1 MVDYRGTR
9 EAFTAALL
17 DLAKTDERIMFVSA
31 DTLKAMRAVPFAEQ
45 YPARYIDAGIAE
57 QGAVAIAAGMATT
70 GLVPFVGSYA
80 GFLTMR
86 ACEQMRTFVAYPNL
100 NVKFVGIN
108 GGLLGGER
116 EGVTHQF
123 YEDIG
128 VTAMFPTFSV
138 FAPADGNQA
147 YHAVKLAAEIE
158 GPVYIRAGSG
168 REVDVFAKD
177 APFSKEGFTVFQD
190 DGIDVLLLS
199 SGFVLKRVIDAGKA
213 LAAAGIKCAVADV
226 NILYNNN
233 TQPLIDLLNKYEQII
248 TVEDHNINGGLGA
261 WICSLVC
268 ENKPAR
274 VKRIGL
280 KTFGESG
287 PAEELADHYGFS
299 AESIAKSAIDFIE
312 KKGA

>member
-1 MVDYRGTR
+1 MAEYRGTR
-9 EAFTAALL
+9 EAFTAAML
-17 DLAKTDERIMFVSA
+17 DMAKDDERIMFVSA

-45 YPARYIDAGIAE
+45 YPARYIDTGIAE
-57 QGAVAIAAGMATT
+57 QCAVDVASGMAAE
-70 GLVPFVGSYA
+70 GLIPFVGTYA

-86 ACEQMRTFVAYPNL
+86 ACEQMRTFVAYPDL

-128 VTAMFPTFSV
+128 VTAMFPTFTV
-138 FAPADGNQA
+138 FTPADANQT
-147 YHAVKLAAEIE
+147 YHAVKLAAEIK

-168 REVDVFAKD
+168 REKDVFAKE
-177 APFSKEGFTVFQD
+177 APFSKDGFTIFQD
-190 DGIDVLLLS
+190 EGTDVLLLS
-199 SGFVLKRVIDAGKA
+199 SGFILGRVIDAGKI
-213 LAAAGIKCAVADV
+213 LKSAGVKCSVADV
-226 NILYNNN
+226 NILYNKDP
-233 TQPLIDLLNKYEQII
+233 QALIKLLAKYERIV

-261 WICSLVC
+261 WICALVC

-287 PAEELADHYGFS
+287 PADELADHYGFS
-299 AESIAKSAIDFIE
+299 AKDIAQNATEFLKN
-312 KKGA
+312 

>member
-1 MVDYRGTR
+1 MADYRGTR
-9 EAFTAALL
+9 EAFTAAML
-17 DLAKTDERIMFVSA
+17 DLAKSDERIMFVSA

-45 YPARYIDAGIAE
+45 YPSRYIEVGIAE
-57 QGAVAIAAGMATT
+57 QAAVALAGGMATA

-86 ACEQMRTFVAYPNL
+86 ACEQMRTFVAYPQL

-128 VTAMFPTFSV
+128 VTAMLPGFTIFV
-138 FAPADGNQA
+138 PADGNQT
-147 YHAVKLAAEIE
+147 YHAVKLAAETK

-168 REVDVFAKD
+168 KEIDVFAKD
-177 APFSKEGFTVFQD
+177 APFSKDGFTIFL
-190 DGIDVLLLS
+190 DGGRDALLLS
-199 SGFVLKRVIDAGKA
+199 SGFVLSRVIEAGKA
-213 LAAAGIKCAVADV
+213 LESAGIKCTVADV
-226 NILYNNN
+226 NILYSKD
-233 TQPLIDLLNKYEQII
+233 PKALITLLGKYERIV

-268 ENKPAR
+268 ENKPAK
-274 VKRIGL
+274 VKKIGL

-287 PAEELADHYGFS
+287 PADELADHYGFS
-299 AESIAKSAIDFIE
+299 VRGIAQSVTDFI
-312 KKGA
+312 KGG